1 MQTIIDETIG
11 IACHLTLN
19 RPQQRNAISL
29 QMVDELLQ
37 KLAEAEEDP
46 QVRALVLRGAEHHFC
61 AGGDIADMLNAQ
73 QGASNGNSD
82 AFFHL
87 NRRFGELMERF
98 NRTPLVV
105 IAVLEG
111 AVMGG
116 GFGLACSADI
126 AIADRSCRF
135 ALPETR
141 LGLPPAQ
148 IAPFVVARVGLSQ
161 ARRLAL
167 SGAKVNAQ
175 QALEIGLIHQL
186 LDNSEDLEGALQ
198 EHLGAINACA
208 PGALATTKQILL
220 DAARVSDETAL
231 GQLLDGAAQQFS
243 RAIQGHEGREGARAF
258 LEKRSPEWQH

>member
-1 MQTIIDETIG
+1 MQTVIDKTIG
-11 IACHLTLN
+11 ITRHLTLN
-19 RPQQRNAISL
+19 RPKQRNAISL

-37 KLAEAEEDP
+37 KLSEAEEDQ
-46 QVRALVLRGAEHHFC
+46 QVRALVLRGAEHNFC
-61 AGGDIADMLNAQ
+61 AGGDIVDMLNAQ
-73 QGASNGNSD
+73 QGASDGENN

-87 NRRFGELMERF
+87 NRRFGELMQRF

-126 AIADRSCRF
+126 TIADHSCRF

-141 LGLPPAQ
+141 LGIPPAQ

-167 SGAKVNAQ
+167 SGVKVKAQ

-186 LDNSEDLEGALQ
+186 LDDTEALEGALQ
-198 EHLGAINACA
+198 EHLTAINACA
-208 PGALATTKQILL
+208 PGALAITKQILM
-220 DAARVSDETAL
+220 DAARVSDENAL
-231 GQLLDGAAQQFS
+231 GQLLDGAAKQFS

>member
-11 IACHLTLN
+11 IASHLTLN
-19 RPQQRNAISL
+19 QPQQRNAISL

-46 QVRALVLRGAEHHFC
+46 QVRAIVLRGAEHNFC
-61 AGGDIADMLNAQ
+61 AGGNIANMLNAQ
-73 QGASNGNSD
+73 QSDGGSD
-82 AFFHL
+82 AYFHI

-126 AIADRSCRF
+126 AIADHSCRF

-186 LDNSEDLEGALQ
+186 LDGPEALEGALQ

-220 DAARVSDETAL
+220 DAAQVTDETAL
-231 GQLLDGAAQQFS
+231 GQLLDGAARQFS